1 MLSDGSKLPSGIRI
15 ADVINI
21 GIQSKLLRAVRP
33 SMWNCAFF
41 LEMILT
47 IIINIPKQQEKLL
60 FLLFAAF
67 AMPCPQKAEIVQT
80 VEHRIRRLNTITTRN
95 YRCWVL
101 LSIVLVSLVL
111 WAAGVV
117 WQWCRHAFRRV
128 RLLTTTCHFNTTPD
142 NSCRETWPKNMA
154 QKRSQVHFDR
164 YLWHDWLGSSVVHN
178 KKRFLRQVSSASEA
192 SVLISPRAP
201 LPSKVKCNFNQLVSA
216 SFRFVLN
223 ASRDELHTH
232 RPISGELITTLCVKW
247 AGDKCQTLLLPAAVI
262 FYFALCRRLFHNGS
276 LNWNKLPGDD
286 DDLASAAAT
295 ARSPHFSNQFKKPF
309 SNHISDSELSLRL

>member
-1 MLSDGSKLPSGIRI
+1 MRLSQCPARKKQAVRDRADRRASHPETEHDNDEKLPMLSFIVDCSCVFGFVGSGGGLTVMSTCFSPST
-15 ADVINI
+15 
-21 GIQSKLLRAVRP
+21 
-33 SMWNCAFF
+33 AFDNH
-41 LEMILT
+41 LSL
-47 IIINIPKQQEKLL
+47 QHHAWQ
-60 FLLFAAF
+60 
-67 AMPCPQKAEIVQT
+67 
-80 VEHRIRRLNTITTRN
+80 RLSRDM
-95 YRCWVL
+95 
-101 LSIVLVSLVL
+101 S
-111 WAAGVV
+111 
-117 WQWCRHAFRRV
+117 
-128 RLLTTTCHFNTTPD
+128 
-142 NSCRETWPKNMA
+142 KNMA